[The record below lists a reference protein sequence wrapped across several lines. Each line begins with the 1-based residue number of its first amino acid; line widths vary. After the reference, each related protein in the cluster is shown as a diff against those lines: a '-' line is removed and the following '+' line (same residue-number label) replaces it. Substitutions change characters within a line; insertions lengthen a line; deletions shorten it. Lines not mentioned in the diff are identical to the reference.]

1 MTRPRQSA
9 KSEENAKYA
18 EKYKSTYNVYVEW
31 IQFICDDVNANAIH
45 RKTMNINGLVIVRP
59 IYTLECNTQIICL
72 FDLNELTS
80 QTILAHILCLCD
92 ECVSVCMGRLCMVP
106 PKRSISL
113 SLTVITMMIYD
124 NGWIRH
130 TLYVSNAIHLDCNVV
145 TFVCKFV
152 SV

>member
-1 MTRPRQSA
+1 M
-9 KSEENAKYA
+9 
-18 EKYKSTYNVYVEW
+18 
-31 IQFICDDVNANAIH
+31 QFICDDVNANAIH

-59 IYTLECNTQIICL
+59 IYTLECNTQFICL

-80 QTILAHILCLCD
+80 QTISCAHLVLMRDD

-113 SLTVITMMIYD
+113 SLTVMTMMIYD
-124 NGWIRH
+124 NGWTRH